1 MLGLIQE
8 LICKIKDKY
17 NREYFFDSQIEE
29 SIIRFQK
36 ATKQTLISSDDF
48 AESLLEIKR
57 IIF

>member
-1 MLGLIQE
+1 MLGLIRG
-8 LICKIKDKY
+8 LILKIKDKD
-17 NREYFFDSQIEE
+17 NREYFFNSQIEE

-36 ATKQTLISSDDF
+36 LAKQTLISSDNF